1 MKARKRDSISISKET
16 KMVLDSIKRPGQSY
30 DGVIQELVM
39 HWKNQEEEERK

>member
-16 KMVLDSIKRPGQSY
+16 KAVLDSIKRPGQSY

-39 HWKNQEEEERK
+39 IWESQEKEEKK